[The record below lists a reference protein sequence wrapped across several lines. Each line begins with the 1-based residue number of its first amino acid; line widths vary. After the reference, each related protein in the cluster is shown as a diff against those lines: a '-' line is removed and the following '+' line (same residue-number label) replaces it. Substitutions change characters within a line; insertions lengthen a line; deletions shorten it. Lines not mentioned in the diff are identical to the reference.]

1 MFLKATLLLL
11 LLFVSILAAG
21 CTSEPEVKEG
31 TLVGI
36 NEQVGTAGGNGSISG
51 QSQPSI
57 TPSPIASATL
67 ANPSGSA
74 TPRPTPTPIPT
85 PTPFHVATPTP
96 TPAPTSVFTPTASPT
111 PTPSPT
117 PSARP
122 DLSAENATR
131 NSSGI
136 FVYFCNRGSANSSVI
151 FNITFRNVAAL
162 QTYVDGSGSYY
173 AVPQIGA
180 CNWSRGISCSL
191 VGSNCSDNLNLTI
204 MLDNEG
210 AVPDSSSSNN
220 VYLANF
226 SSVLVATPTPSP
238 TPAPDLAPQVSLN
251 LPSDSSTYNSS
262 TISFNMTA
270 SDDWR
275 LVNVS
280 LWTNISGAWALS
292 STQAPSNNSLADF
305 IVNSVP
311 NGVYLWGGYACD
323 NSTAGQCTA
332 SSNRTLLVN
341 VTA

>member
-151 FNITFRNVAAL
+151 FNITFRNAAAMPP
-162 QTYVDGSGSYY
+162 YVDGNGLYY
-173 AVPQIGA
+173 AVPQIGT

-210 AVPDSSSSNN
+210 VVPDSSSSNN

-226 SSVLVATPTPSP
+226 TMPAAT
-238 TPAPDLAPQVSLN
+238 TPAPDAAPMISLG
-251 LPSDSSTYNSS
+251 LPSDGYSYNSTS
-262 TISFNMTA
+262 IDFNMTA
-270 SDDWR
+270 SDDWH
-275 LVNVS
+275 LANLS

-292 STQAPSNNSLADF
+292 STQAPANNSLADF

-332 SSNRTLLVN
+332 SSNRTLIVN